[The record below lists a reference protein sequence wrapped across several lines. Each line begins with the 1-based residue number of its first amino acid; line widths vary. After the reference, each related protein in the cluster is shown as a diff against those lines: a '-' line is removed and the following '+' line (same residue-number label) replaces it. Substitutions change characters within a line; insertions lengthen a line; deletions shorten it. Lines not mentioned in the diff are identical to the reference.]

1 MRSAKRQ
8 RLRKTK
14 TWAEKLRPDMQ
25 SKFVSA
31 RSGFGA
37 MLVPT
42 PMLVAEEIG
51 RIAEGAT
58 ISMAELRARLAHAH
72 HVQSACPLTTALFFN
87 IVAGAAE
94 EDLAAGR
101 PPIAPWWRVIQ
112 PDMTLSAKTP
122 PGPEVQAQRLAAEG
136 HRTARDP
143 RGRWLLLS

>member
-1 MRSAKRQ
+1 MRSAKRK
-8 RLRKTK
+8 RPRKTW
-14 TWAEKLRPDMQ
+14 TEKLRPDMQ

-31 RSGFGA
+31 RSGYGA
-37 MLVPT
+37 MLAPT
-42 PMLVAEEIG
+42 PMLIVEEIG
-51 RIAEGAT
+51 RIPEGAT
-58 ISMAELRARLAHAH
+58 ISMAELRTRLAHAH
-72 HVQSACPLTTALFFN
+72 HVHSACPLTTARFFHV
-87 IVAGAAE
+87 VAGAAE

-136 HRTARDP
+136 HRAARDP